1 MDGILALD
9 LWDLVIEV
17 FHSFPNQL
25 KKSKDGVQGN
35 LLRDTPSNKHT
46 QNQAKTPIQHDTLE
60 LCNVDYV
67 LSNAKSSQFGEILYV
82 F

>member
-1 MDGILALD
+1 MDGIPALD

-17 FHSFPNQL
+17 FLSSPNQF
-25 KKSKDGVQGN
+25 KKSKDRVQGN

-46 QNQAKTPIQHDTLE
+46 QNQTKTPIQHDNLE
-60 LCNVDYV
+60 LSNVDYV
-67 LSNAKSSQFGEILYV
+67 SSNPKSSQFGDALH